1 MVFVGQ
7 DNMIEADRI
16 SKSFGD
22 LQVLV
27 EVTLKAMPHEVVSI
41 IGPSGS
47 GKSTLLRCLN
57 FLEEPDSGTIR
68 IDGEVAYYD
77 YVGGRKQ
84 RHSQRKI
91 AAIRA
96 RLGMVFQEFNLFPH
110 MTALGNVME
119 APAHVLR
126 LKRQEAEELARAMLG
141 KVGLSDR
148 ADHYPDQLS
157 GGQRQRVAIARA
169 LAMRPTAMLFD
180 EPTSALD
187 PELVQE
193 VLAVM
198 QILREEGMSM
208 LIVTHEMDFAR
219 RISDRTIFMDHGAIV
234 EEGNPDQIFGSPQV
248 ERTRSFLKRMLER

>member
-1 MVFVGQ
+1 
-7 DNMIEADRI
+7 MIEADRI

-22 LQVLV
+22 LQVLI

-47 GKSTLLRCLN
+47 GKSTLRRCLN

-84 RHSQRKI
+84 RHPPRKI

-126 LKRQEAEELARAMLG
+126 MKRQEAEELARAMLG

-219 RISDRTIFMDHGAIV
+219 RISDRTIFMDRGAIV